1 MVLIPVIFKDDDHK
15 AILSKV
21 KELFTVLKNAG
32 VRVHLDDRDN
42 YNPGWKYNSWE
53 LKGVPIRMELGKND
67 LKNQEV
73 RVVRRDNGSKQQIR
87 WDNLGAAIPELL
99 EQIHHDMYE
108 RALQTRDSHVKHI
121 ETWQ

>member
-1 MVLIPVIFKDDDHK
+1 MLIPVIFKGDDHI
-15 AILSKV
+15 AILNKV
-21 KELFTVLKNAG
+21 KEIFTVLKNAG

-53 LKGVPIRMELGKND
+53 LKGVPLRIELGKND
-67 LKNQEV
+67 LRDQEV
-73 RVVRRDNGSKQQIR
+73 RVVRRDDGSKQQIR

-99 EQIHHDMYE
+99 EKIHHDMYE